1 MANRRATSKSAGKT
15 RVLLVCDGSLCPVTR
30 FFQTTLS
37 AKQDTYSLT
46 LFNLEDEDSSLSTA
60 DGTEGYDGFDLIL
73 QTAMP
78 HSAEDL
84 VNALEDAG
92 ILDQISKQS
101 SSLEPNPLVLLP
113 GFYQLLGE
121 GAAEFPFP
129 VNLLGYSPLNLLQ
142 PERHRVELTYPI
154 DCLDEAKELA
164 GSFFESLGCSVTCY
178 PESPGMVL
186 PRVLACL
193 ANEAVSAL
201 VEGVASAS
209 DIDTAMTLGT
219 NYPMGPLRWADKI
232 GLDVILATLTHLH
245 QVLGDDRYRPL
256 PLLRQKVW
264 ANQLGEKTGQGFY
277 HYPDTAFTTKPL
289 LL

>member
-1 MANRRATSKSAGKT
+1 MASKQATSQSAEKT
-15 RVLLVCDGSLCPVTR
+15 RVLLVHAGLSCPVSS

-37 AKQDTYSLT
+37 AKQDAYSLI

-60 DGTEGYDGFDLIL
+60 DGFDLIL

-78 HSAEDL
+78 HSVEEL
-84 VNALEDAG
+84 VNALEDVG
-92 ILDQISKQS
+92 ILESFSKQVNP
-101 SSLEPNPLVLLP
+101 LQVNPLVLVP

-142 PERHRVELTYPI
+142 PERQRIELTYAI
-154 DCLDEAKELA
+154 DCGEEAKEQA
-164 GSFFESLGCSVTCY
+164 SSFLESLGCSVTCY

-201 VEGVASAS
+201 VEGVASAN

-245 QVLGDDRYRPL
+245 QVHGDDRYRPL

-277 HYPDTAFTTKPL
+277 HYLDTVSSTKPL
-289 LL
+289 LV

>member
-1 MANRRATSKSAGKT
+1 MANKTTEKT
-15 RVLLVCDGSLCPVTR
+15 RVLLVYAGLACPVTQ
-30 FFQTTLS
+30 FFQTALS

-46 LFNLEDEDSSLSTA
+46 CFNLEDEDSSLSTA
-60 DGTEGYDGFDLIL
+60 DGTNSFDGFDLIL

-92 ILDQISKQS
+92 ILDPVSKQS
-101 SSLEPNPLVLLP
+101 SPLVLLP

-129 VNLLGYSPLNLLQ
+129 VNVLGYSPLSLMQ
-142 PERHRVELTYPI
+142 PGRQCIELTYPI
-154 DCLDEAKELA
+154 DCLDETKDTART
-164 GSFFESLGCSVTCY
+164 FFESLGCSVTCY

-277 HYPDTAFTTKPL
+277 PYPDAALTTKPAASL
-289 LL
+289 AHHS